1 MIINIKTS
9 TLTPQTIHLGAESG
23 KSGLPILWG
32 TPPCGAVLPLPTVE
46 LSNKVLGT
54 GELETATNNNS
65 NYTTY
70 NILDSKIIKMNNGEE
85 SPIKENTPTKSFAST
100 PNSEGEIHESSRM
113 TVTRLT
119 SFSLFFLCKLKIVIP
134 LCAAHRNAPT
144 SSKRYLYTYFLSTPG
159 SGRGSGSESETP
171 SNWEDRDIPAEEE
184 QEILSPLAAV
194 SSTDQIF
201 PEEEAE
207 PTTVV
212 KSSAPSPT
220 NSTTSKQSSVGSTVR
235 RCLKHFT
242 ISESLEKSR
251 EKRRLE
257 SREKAKDKRER
268 ELQRDISVSD
278 PSTLDPPPD
287 NSPDSPLNPART
299 DELDTAR
306 TLPPLP
312 AAAPEY
318 SIPGKPA
325 SPGTAPS
332 PVRSEAV
339 VTPIHHP
346 SSDGETTAT
355 ERKRKEQSSVE
366 TQQPLKKKR
375 SRGGKKKKK
384 RSTEP
389 GVTETVT
396 EGQGDGE
403 RSSGGRDPNP
413 VERLFDKGEPKATI
427 TITRQGEGGNAH
439 HSVARALLIAP
450 EYFNILSIR
459 PTTDGAIIEVADQS
473 TAMRIVLDLSIS

>member
-70 NILDSKIIKMNNGEE
+70 NILDSKIINMNNGEE

-119 SFSLFFLCKLKIVIP
+119 SFSLFFLSKLKIVIP

-235 RCLKHFT
+235 RCLKQFT

-257 SREKAKDKRER
+257 SREKAKDKRE
-268 ELQRDISVSD
+268 
-278 PSTLDPPPD
+278 
-287 NSPDSPLNPART
+287 
-299 DELDTAR
+299 
-306 TLPPLP
+306 
-312 AAAPEY
+312 
-318 SIPGKPA
+318 G
-325 SPGTAPS
+325 
-332 PVRSEAV
+332 
-339 VTPIHHP
+339 
-346 SSDGETTAT
+346 AT
-355 ERKRKEQSSVE
+355 ERHLCKR
-366 TQQPLKKKR
+366 
-375 SRGGKKKKK
+375 
-384 RSTEP
+384 
-389 GVTETVT
+389 
-396 EGQGDGE
+396 
-403 RSSGGRDPNP
+403 P
-413 VERLFDKGEPKATI
+413 VHLGP
-427 TITRQGEGGNAH
+427 
-439 HSVARALLIAP
+439 SP
-450 EYFNILSIR
+450 
-459 PTTDGAIIEVADQS
+459 
-473 TAMRIVLDLSIS
+473 